1 MLSSARIKAAGDSPA
16 QSSSQQ
22 PLQLGALKLPPAPK
36 SLQRARIRLF
46 VFMCF
51 AALAFGGATFGWG
64 PMQIILEEN
73 GNYGHLCAGDDS
85 GAGTT
90 SCPEQRSALLLV
102 STITS
107 FMFVTAPFWGYL
119 IDHRGPLLGIILSS
133 LLVWTG
139 LSCLTIAS
147 FFPGRAIDPL
157 LYLAFI
163 CLMTVSIL
171 SNILFIHAGL
181 VFDKPES
188 TQRAISILNTL
199 FDAGALTYLILY
211 QMTLALTTQTAPGWV
226 LVGYLGLSV
235 IVYGGAV
242 WSWQRVSKED
252 TGRLQSNYSTRE
264 EDRIVKEGGQDSP
277 LSLAMISAD
286 STEDVSRSDA
296 DGKGDFQDNEL
307 ENGLPASK
315 TAACTDGSPNSNE
328 ADVPISELPPS
339 RQLRTRMFILHA
351 IFFGIVAARN
361 TFVLATA
368 KSFLAYLGDDD
379 YLYLKIFTL
388 LQPAS
393 ILGLPVMN
401 WVIKKKGYHV
411 ALQCIN
417 VLGLLHGIIQVSTNN
432 LNIQVLGFLI
442 FSFYRCFVLAI
453 CFGFLPT
460 YLGMTVVGRGA
471 GILTLSKG
479 IMCAVN
485 IPLAVVA
492 INRLDGNFFWP
503 NLALTLVSIPCVA
516 MAWYIGWDIQRN
528 EQAKDNYR

>member
-1 MLSSARIKAAGDSPA
+1 MLSSTRIEAAGDSPA

-73 GNYGHLCAGDDS
+73 GNYGHLCSGDDS
-85 GAGTT
+85 DSTAGTT

-133 LLVWTG
+133 VLVWTG
-139 LSCLTIAS
+139 LSCLTTAS
-147 FFPGRAIDPL
+147 FFPGGAIDPL
-157 LYLAFI
+157 LYLAFT
-163 CLMTVSIL
+163 CLMFVSIL

-242 WSWQRVSKED
+242 WSWQRVSKEE
-252 TGRLQSNYSTRE
+252 TRRLQSNYSTRE
-264 EDRIVKEGGQDSP
+264 EDKQDSP
-277 LSLAMISAD
+277 PRRLSVWTRQ
-286 STEDVSRSDA
+286 ST
-296 DGKGDFQDNEL
+296 
-307 ENGLPASK
+307 
-315 TAACTDGSPNSNE
+315 
-328 ADVPISELPPS
+328 
-339 RQLRTRMFILHA
+339 
-351 IFFGIVAARN
+351 
-361 TFVLATA
+361 
-368 KSFLAYLGDDD
+368 
-379 YLYLKIFTL
+379 
-388 LQPAS
+388 
-393 ILGLPVMN
+393 
-401 WVIKKKGYHV
+401 
-411 ALQCIN
+411 
-417 VLGLLHGIIQVSTNN
+417 IITND
-432 LNIQVLGFLI
+432 
-442 FSFYRCFVLAI
+442 
-453 CFGFLPT
+453 
-460 YLGMTVVGRGA
+460 MRG
-471 GILTLSKG
+471 
-479 IMCAVN
+479 C
-485 IPLAVVA
+485 
-492 INRLDGNFFWP
+492 
-503 NLALTLVSIPCVA
+503 C
-516 MAWYIGWDIQRN
+516 
-528 EQAKDNYR
+528 